1 MRFAAIACLAA
12 ATLAGTTVRGEDL
25 KSGPDKKIGGSF
37 VVEAITGANKG
48 KSLCYV

>member
-1 MRFAAIACLAA
+1 MRTLAVLCLAA
-12 ATLAGTTVRGEDL
+12 LAVPAARGEDL

-37 VVEAITGANKG
+37 TVEAITGANKG

>member
-1 MRFAAIACLAA
+1 MRFLSLCVLAVLGSERLTRA
-12 ATLAGTTVRGEDL
+12 DEL

-37 VVEAITGANKG
+37 IVKAVSGANKG